1 MVKVF
6 RILFITTLVHIL
18 LRKHMHMVTLRTSC
32 HVSFVVNS
40 VVCAAVTQPQMPAF
54 LMQLYN
60 GHSSIDTNCTSSL
73 VISSQQRVRIDTNR
87 SKAIAIKHSK
97 RIAAHAAWP
106 QTQLPASPEQNENG
120 VLYPLTSP
128 EGNNSLL
135 RKGFHFG
142 ATSNSQELTRHKSL
156 VSTQTVCTSTG

>member
-1 MVKVF
+1 
-6 RILFITTLVHIL
+6 
-18 LRKHMHMVTLRTSC
+18 
-32 HVSFVVNS
+32 
-40 VVCAAVTQPQMPAF
+40 
-54 LMQLYN
+54 MQN
-60 GHSSIDTNCTSSL
+60 GHSSIDTNCTSTL

-87 SKAIAIKHSK
+87 SKAIAIKHAK

-106 QTQLPASPEQNENG
+106 QLDEDG
-120 VLYPLTSP
+120 VLCPPL

-142 ATSNSQELTRHKSL
+142 TTSNSQELTRHKSL